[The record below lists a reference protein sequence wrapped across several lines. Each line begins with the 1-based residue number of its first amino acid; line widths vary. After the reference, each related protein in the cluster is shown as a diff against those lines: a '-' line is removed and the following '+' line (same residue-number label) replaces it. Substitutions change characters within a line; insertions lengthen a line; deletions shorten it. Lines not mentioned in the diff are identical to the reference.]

1 MVQGEN
7 RPQWLQTTTLRP
19 VNDQLSAQALRKLV
33 EQADR
38 SSPPSPHKPFVT
50 QLVKLVH
57 EAEGVIHAESWYR
70 KAIADSGCTR
80 RPSTRTVSAVVAA
93 SKERFG
99 LDAGPTQAAVR
110 KLRSQFTDLLGVAAE
125 IKACVDRLEKIT
137 ERQLA
142 ISEAHERRQLLMI
155 DQTATH
161 QRQVEELKAVVQQ
174 QAQAARQAS
183 SGAADIAL
191 ECARALR
198 DIRAAVAQL
207 PASR

>member
-1 MVQGEN
+1 M
-7 RPQWLQTTTLRP
+7 QTTTLRP
-19 VNDQLSAQALRKLV
+19 VNDHLSEPALRKLV

-38 SSPPSPHKPFVT
+38 SSPRTPHKPFVVL
-50 QLVKLVH
+50 LVKLVH

-70 KAIADSGCTR
+70 KAIATSGCTR
-80 RPSTRTVSAVVAA
+80 RPSTRTVSAVVAS
-93 SKERFG
+93 SKEKLG
-99 LDAGPTQAAVR
+99 LDAGPTQASVR
-110 KLRSQFTDLLGVAAE
+110 KLRSQFTDLLAVAADM
-125 IKACVDRLEKIT
+125 KATVARLERIT

-161 QRQVEELKAVVQQ
+161 QRQVEELKAVVDLQG
-174 QAQAARQAS
+174 QAARKAS

-207 PASR
+207 TSQGQ